1 MFQLCWF
8 MVKRYHKVYVHH
20 MYWVVDTVCI
30 CLVVVVLS
38 AIVDVV
44 VVFVAVV
51 DLAVEYGKDC
61 MPRLQLSCRCGAP

>member
-1 MFQLCWF
+1 MLL

-20 MYWVVDTVCI
+20 MYGDCNWVVDTVCI

-51 DLAVEYGKDC
+51 DLAV
-61 MPRLQLSCRCGAP
+61 